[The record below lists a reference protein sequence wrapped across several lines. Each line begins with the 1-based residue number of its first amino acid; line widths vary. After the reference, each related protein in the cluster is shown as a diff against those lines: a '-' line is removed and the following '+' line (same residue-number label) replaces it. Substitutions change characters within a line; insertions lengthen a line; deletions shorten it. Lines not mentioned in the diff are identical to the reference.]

1 MLVKD
6 LTQEQ
11 QRFVNFACLLCLEK
25 RNITNRRNNSPCG
38 LRNVRGEIC
47 DELERVLTKD
57 FKDVKLQT
65 KDYICDA
72 CGQFPKAQN
81 SQICKQC
88 QEVING

>member
-11 QRFVNFACLLCLEK
+11 QKCVNFACLLCLEK
-25 RNITNRRNNSPCG
+25 RNIKTFNKNSPCA
-38 LRNVRGEIC
+38 LRSIRGEIC
-47 DELERVLTKD
+47 DELERVLYKD
-57 FKDVKLQT
+57 FTDVKLQT

-72 CGQFPKAQN
+72 CGEFPKAQN

-88 QEVING
+88 QEVIDG